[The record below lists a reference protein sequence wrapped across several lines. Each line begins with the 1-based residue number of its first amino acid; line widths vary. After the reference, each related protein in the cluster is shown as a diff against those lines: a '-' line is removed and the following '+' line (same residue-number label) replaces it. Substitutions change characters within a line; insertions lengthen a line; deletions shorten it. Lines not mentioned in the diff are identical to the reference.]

1 MIITLLSYKKIMKE
15 FWSYDLNDILKQLN
29 TGEDG
34 LSSREAQER
43 IDKYGQNILEERKS
57 SSNIEMFINQFKNPI
72 IIILIFAAVL
82 SIFLKDYSDGI
93 IILIIIMISAFLSY
107 NHESKAN
114 NAVKKLL
121 SSVSVKSSVLRD
133 GKFEEIDN
141 AMLTVGDII
150 NVKTG
155 DMIPADCLL
164 IEENSLSMDESSL
177 TGETFPVEKNPQ
189 RIPVDTALSNRKNSL
204 WMGTHVISGSGKAVI
219 VNPAKDSEF
228 GKITASLDEKDSDT
242 DFEKGIRNFGNLIL
256 HITTLLIGLIFVFN
270 IVLNKSFLESF
281 MFALALSVGL
291 TPQMLPAIISVN
303 LSQGAERMAKQGVIV
318 KKLNAIENFGSM
330 TVMCSDKTGTI
341 TQGKVKLDAALDCNG
356 KKSDNIYKLAAINSY
371 FQEGYVN
378 PIDNAILDA
387 NTNDFSKY
395 TKLFEIPYSFKF
407 KLLSVMVR
415 TDRDF
420 SGKNI
425 MVTKGALTN
434 VLNVCKTYENS
445 DKTGGGIEEVKSRI
459 LDLFDK
465 YSSQGYRVLGLA
477 YKLIEDEMDI
487 QKQKAEDMVFV
498 GLLLFIDPL
507 KDDIKDVVAEMNRL
521 GVSLKMIT
529 GDNHLIAKNI
539 GRQIGLDPEKILLG
553 EDLDS
558 YSLSHLDKKVLD
570 IDIFA
575 EISPNQKE
583 KIIMAYKQAGE
594 IVGYMG
600 DGINDSPAIKQ
611 ADVGVSV
618 NTAADTAKDA
628 AAIVLLQNSLKV
640 LISGINEGRRT
651 FINTLKYIFVATSAN
666 FGNMFSMAGASLFL
680 NFLPLLPK
688 QILLTNLL
696 TDFPSLQIA
705 SDSVDEDWLKSPVK
719 WDMKFIK
726 KFMVLFGIIS
736 SVFDYITFA
745 VLLFVFR
752 SNEELFH
759 TGWMLES
766 VISAIVVMLIVRTAR
781 PVLVSKP
788 SNRLLIAIVGVAIF
802 LPVIIYSPIN
812 SYLGLVSIPINALM
826 ALLGVSLLYA
836 LTAEILKKSF
846 YKHNSFSVK

>member
-1 MIITLLSYKKIMKE
+1 MKE
-15 FWSYDLNDILKQLN
+15 FWSYDLDDILKRLKTN
-29 TGEDG
+29 KAG
-34 LSSREAQER
+34 LSSKEAEER
-43 IDKYGQNILEERKS
+43 IDKYGQNIFEEKKS
-57 SSNIEMFINQFKNPI
+57 SSNLGIFINQFKSPI
-72 IIILIFAAVL
+72 IMILIFAVIL
-82 SIFLKDYSDGI
+82 SMFLKDYSDGI

-107 NHESKAN
+107 SHESKAN

-133 GKFEEIDN
+133 GKLEEIDN
-141 AMLTVGDII
+141 AMLAIGDII

-177 TGETFPVEKNPQ
+177 TGETFPVEKTIQKLPAN
-189 RIPVDTALSNRKNSL
+189 TGLSDRKNSL
-204 WMGTHVISGSGKAVI
+204 WMGTHVISGSGMAVI
-219 VNPAKDSEF
+219 VNLAKDSEF
-228 GKITASLDEKDSDT
+228 GKITLSLDKKDSDT
-242 DFEKGIRNFGNLIL
+242 DFEKGIRDFGNLIL
-256 HITTLLIGLIFVFN
+256 HVTTLLIGIIFLFN
-270 IVLNKSFLESF
+270 IILNKSFLESF

-303 LSQGAERMAKQGVIV
+303 LSQGAKRMSEQGVIV

-341 TQGKVKLDAALDCNG
+341 TQGRVKLDSALDCNG
-356 KKSDNIYKLAAINSY
+356 EKSDNVSKLAAINSY
-371 FQEGYVN
+371 FQEGYTN
-378 PIDNAILDA
+378 PIDQAILEA
-387 NTNDFSKY
+387 NKNDFSKY
-395 TKLFEIPYSFKF
+395 EKIFEIPYSFES
-407 KLLSVMVR
+407 KLLSVVVK
-415 TDRDF
+415 TDLDF
-420 SGKNI
+420 DCRNI
-425 MVTKGALTN
+425 MVTKGALTSI
-434 VLNVCKTYENS
+434 LNICKTYEKS
-445 DKTGGGIEEVKSRI
+445 DKTSGYIEEIRTRI

-465 YSSQGYRVLGLA
+465 YSSQGYRILGVA
-477 YKLIEDEMDI
+477 HKFIEDDI
-487 QKQKAEDMVFV
+487 EIKNLRAEDMVFV
-498 GLLLFIDPL
+498 GLLLFMDPL

-521 GVSLKMIT
+521 GVSLKMIA
-529 GDNHLIAKNI
+529 GDNSLIAKNI
-539 GRQIGLDPEKILLG
+539 GSQIGLNPEKILLG
-553 EDLDS
+553 EELDS
-558 YSLSHLDKKVLD
+558 YSISQLNKKVLD

-628 AAIVLLQNSLKV
+628 ASIVLLQNSLKV
-640 LISGINEGRRT
+640 LVSGISEGRRT

-680 NFLPLLPK
+680 SFLPLLPK

-719 WDMKFIK
+719 WDTKFIK
-726 KFMVLFGIIS
+726 KFMILFGIIS

-745 VLLFVFR
+745 LLLFTFKADER
-752 SNEELFH
+752 LFH
-759 TGWMLES
+759 TGWLLES
-766 VISAIVVMLIVRTAR
+766 IISAMVVMLIVRTAR
-781 PVLVSKP
+781 SVFASKP
-788 SNRLLIAIVGVAIF
+788 SNKLLIAISGVAVVLF
-802 LPVIIYSPIN
+802 VIVYSPIS
-812 SYLGLVSIPINALM
+812 SYLGLIALPIKVLIS
-826 ALLGVSLLYA
+826 LLGVSLLYA
-836 LTAEILKKSF
+836 LTAEILKKFF
-846 YKHNSFSVK
+846 YKYNSFSRK

>member
-1 MIITLLSYKKIMKE
+1 MKE
-15 FWSYDLNDILKQLN
+15 FWTYESKDMLKKLN
-29 TGEDG
+29 TDENG
-34 LSSREAQER
+34 LSSREAEKR
-43 IDKYGQNILEERKS
+43 IDKYGQNILEERRS
-57 SSNIEMFINQFKNPI
+57 SSNLEMFINQFKNPI
-72 IIILIFAAVL
+72 IIILIFAAFL
-82 SIFLKDYSDGI
+82 SIFLKDYTDGI
-93 IILIIIMISAFLSY
+93 IILIIIMISSFLSY
-107 NHESKAN
+107 SHESKAN

-121 SSVSVKSSVLRD
+121 SSVSVTSSVLRD

-150 NVKTG
+150 KVKTG
-155 DMIPADCLL
+155 DMIPADCLI
-164 IEENSLSMDESSL
+164 IEANSLSMDESSL
-177 TGETFPVEKNPQ
+177 TGETFPVEKNNQ
-189 RIPVDTALSNRKNSL
+189 KVSADTVLSNRKNSL
-204 WMGTHVISGSGKAVI
+204 LMGTHVISGSGRAVI
-219 VNPAKDSEF
+219 VNLAKDSEF
-228 GKITASLDEKDSDT
+228 GKITASLGEKDSAT
-242 DFEKGIRNFGNLIL
+242 DFEKGIKSFGNLIL
-256 HITTLLIGLIFVFN
+256 HVTTFLIGLIFVFN
-270 IVLNKSFLESF
+270 IFLNKPFLESF

-303 LSQGAERMAKQGVIV
+303 LSQGAKRMSEQGVIV

-341 TQGKVKLDAALDCNG
+341 TQGKVKLDGALDCNG
-356 KKSDNIYKLAAINSY
+356 NKSDNIYRLAAINSY
-371 FQEGYVN
+371 FQEGYAN
-378 PIDNAILDA
+378 PIDSAILD
-387 NTNDFSKY
+387 TRTDDFSNY
-395 TKLFEIPYSFKF
+395 EKLSEIPYSFET
-407 KLLSVMVR
+407 KLLSVIVR
-415 TDRDF
+415 TDRN
-420 SGKNI
+420 SSVRNI

-434 VLNVCKTYENS
+434 VLDVCKTYENS
-445 DKTGGGIEEVKSRI
+445 DNSVGNIEDVKSQI
-459 LDLFDK
+459 LDMFDK
-465 YSSQGYRVLGLA
+465 YSSQGYRVLGVA
-477 YKLIEDEMDI
+477 YKLIEDDADVKI
-487 QKQKAEDMVFV
+487 QKAEDMIFA

-539 GRQIGLDPEKILLG
+539 GAQIGLNPGKILLG
-553 EDLDS
+553 DELDS
-558 YSLSHLDKKVLD
+558 YSISQLNKKVLD

-628 AAIVLLQNSLKV
+628 ASIVLLKNSLKV

-651 FINTLKYIFVATSAN
+651 FINTLKYIFIATSAN

-688 QILLTNLL
+688 QILLTNLM

-705 SDSVDEDWLKSPVK
+705 SDSVDEEWLKRPVK

-726 KFMVLFGIIS
+726 KFMILFGIIS
-736 SVFDYITFA
+736 SVFDYMTFA
-745 VLLFVFR
+745 VLLFIFKA
-752 SNEELFH
+752 NEETFH

-766 VISAIVVMLIVRTAR
+766 IISAMVVMIIVRTAR
-781 PVLVSKP
+781 PVFASRPNSK
-788 SNRLLIAIVGVAIF
+788 LLIAIVGVAVA
-802 LPVIIYSPIN
+802 LLAIIYSPIN
-812 SYLGLVSIPINALM
+812 IYLGLISLPIKLLL
-826 ALLGVSLLYA
+826 ALLGVSLIYA

-846 YKHNSFSVK
+846 YEHNSFSKK

>member
-1 MIITLLSYKKIMKE
+1 MKE
-15 FWSYDLNDILKQLN
+15 FWTYESKDMLKKLNADEN
-29 TGEDG
+29 G
-34 LSSREAQER
+34 LSSREAEKR
-43 IDKYGQNILEERKS
+43 IDKYGQNILEERRS
-57 SSNIEMFINQFKNPI
+57 SSNLEMFINQFKNPI
-72 IIILIFAAVL
+72 IIILIFAAFL
-82 SIFLKDYSDGI
+82 SIFLKDYTDGI
-93 IILIIIMISAFLSY
+93 IILIIIMISSLLSY
-107 NHESKAN
+107 SHESKAN

-121 SSVSVKSSVLRD
+121 SSVSVTSSVLRD

-150 NVKTG
+150 KVKTG
-155 DMIPADCLL
+155 DMIPADCLI
-164 IEENSLSMDESSL
+164 IEANSLSMDESSL
-177 TGETFPVEKNPQ
+177 TGETFPVEKNNQ
-189 RIPVDTALSNRKNSL
+189 KVSADTVLSNRKNSL
-204 WMGTHVISGSGKAVI
+204 WMGTHVISGSGRAVI
-219 VNPAKDSEF
+219 VNLAKDSEF
-228 GKITASLDEKDSDT
+228 GKITASLSEKDSAT
-242 DFEKGIRNFGNLIL
+242 DFEKGIKSFGNLIL
-256 HITTLLIGLIFVFN
+256 HVTTFLIGLIFVFN
-270 IVLNKSFLESF
+270 IFLNKPFLESF

-303 LSQGAERMAKQGVIV
+303 LSQGAKRMSEQGVIV

-341 TQGKVKLDAALDCNG
+341 TQGKVKLDGALDCNG
-356 KKSDNIYKLAAINSY
+356 NKSDNIYRLAAINSY
-371 FQEGYVN
+371 FQEGYAN
-378 PIDNAILDA
+378 PIDSAILD
-387 NTNDFSKY
+387 TRTDDFSNY
-395 TKLFEIPYSFKF
+395 EKLSEIPYSFET
-407 KLLSVMVR
+407 KLLSVIVR
-415 TDRDF
+415 TDRN
-420 SGKNI
+420 SSVRNI

-434 VLNVCKTYENS
+434 VLDVCKTYENS
-445 DKTGGGIEEVKSRI
+445 DNSVGNIEDVKSQI
-459 LDLFDK
+459 LDMFDK
-465 YSSQGYRVLGLA
+465 YSSQGYRVLGVA
-477 YKLIEDEMDI
+477 YKLIEDGIDV
-487 QKQKAEDMVFV
+487 KSQKAEDMIFS

-539 GRQIGLDPEKILLG
+539 GAQIGLNPVKILLG
-553 EDLDS
+553 NELDS
-558 YSLSHLDKKVLD
+558 YSLSQLNKKVLD

-628 AAIVLLQNSLKV
+628 ASIVLLQNSLKV

-651 FINTLKYIFVATSAN
+651 FINTLKYIFIATSAN

-688 QILLTNLL
+688 QILLTNLM

-705 SDSVDEDWLKSPVK
+705 SDSVDEDWLKRPVK

-736 SVFDYITFA
+736 SVFDYLTFA
-745 VLLFVFR
+745 VLLFVFKA
-752 SNEELFH
+752 NEGLFH

-766 VISAIVVMLIVRTAR
+766 IISAMVVMIIVRTAR
-781 PVLVSKP
+781 PVFVSRP
-788 SNRLLIAIVGVAIF
+788 SNKLLIAIICVAAA
-802 LPVIIYSPIN
+802 LLAIIYSPIN
-812 SYLGLVSIPINALM
+812 MYLGLISLPIKLLL
-826 ALLGVSLLYA
+826 ALLGVSLIYA

-846 YKHNSFSVK
+846 YKHNSFSGI

>member
-1 MIITLLSYKKIMKE
+1 MKE
-15 FWSYDLNDILKQLN
+15 FWTYESKDMLKKLNADEN
-29 TGEDG
+29 G
-34 LSSREAQER
+34 LSGREAEKR
-43 IDKYGQNILEERKS
+43 IDEYGQNILEERRS
-57 SSNIEMFINQFKNPI
+57 SSNLEMFISQFKNPI
-72 IIILIFAAVL
+72 IIILIFAAFL
-82 SIFLKDYSDGI
+82 SIFLKDYTDGI
-93 IILIIIMISAFLSY
+93 IILIIIMISSLLSY
-107 NHESKAN
+107 SHESKAN

-121 SSVSVKSSVLRD
+121 SSVSVTSSVLRD

-150 NVKTG
+150 KVKTG
-155 DMIPADCLL
+155 DMIPADCLI
-164 IEENSLSMDESSL
+164 IEANSLSMDESSL
-177 TGETFPVEKNPQ
+177 TGETFPVEKNNQ
-189 RIPVDTALSNRKNSL
+189 KVSADTVLSNRKNSL
-204 WMGTHVISGSGKAVI
+204 WMGTHVISGSGRAVI
-219 VNPAKDSEF
+219 VNLAKDSEF
-228 GKITASLDEKDSDT
+228 GKITASLGEKDSAT
-242 DFEKGIRNFGNLIL
+242 DFEKGIKSFGNLIL
-256 HITTLLIGLIFVFN
+256 HVTTFLIGLIFVFN
-270 IVLNKSFLESF
+270 IFLNKPFLESF

-303 LSQGAERMAKQGVIV
+303 LSQGAKRMSEQGVIV

-356 KKSDNIYKLAAINSY
+356 NKSDNIYRLAAINSY
-371 FQEGYVN
+371 FQEGYAN
-378 PIDNAILDA
+378 PIDSAILD
-387 NTNDFSKY
+387 THTGDFSNYEKIS
-395 TKLFEIPYSFKF
+395 EIPYSFET
-407 KLLSVMVR
+407 KLLSVIVR
-415 TDRDF
+415 TDRN
-420 SGKNI
+420 SSVRNI

-434 VLNVCKTYENS
+434 VLDVCKTYENS
-445 DKTGGGIEEVKSRI
+445 DNSVGNIEDVKSQI
-459 LDLFDK
+459 LDMFDK
-465 YSSQGYRVLGLA
+465 YSSQGYRVLGIA
-477 YKLIEDEMDI
+477 YKLIEDGIDV
-487 QKQKAEDMVFV
+487 KSQKAEDMIFS

-539 GRQIGLDPEKILLG
+539 GAQIGLNPGKILLG
-553 EDLDS
+553 DELDS
-558 YSLSHLDKKVLD
+558 YSISQLNKKVID

-628 AAIVLLQNSLKV
+628 ASIVLLKNSLKV

-651 FINTLKYIFVATSAN
+651 FINTLKYIFIATSAN

-688 QILLTNLL
+688 QILLTNLM

-705 SDSVDEDWLKSPVK
+705 SDSVDEEWLKRPVK

-726 KFMVLFGIIS
+726 KFMILFGIIS
-736 SVFDYITFA
+736 SVFDYMTFA
-745 VLLFVFR
+745 VLLFIFKA
-752 SNEELFH
+752 NEETFH

-766 VISAIVVMLIVRTAR
+766 IISAMVVMIIVRTAR
-781 PVLVSKP
+781 PVFASRPNSK
-788 SNRLLIAIVGVAIF
+788 LLIAIVGVAVA
-802 LPVIIYSPIN
+802 LLAIIYSPIN
-812 SYLGLVSIPINALM
+812 IYLGLISLPIKLLL
-826 ALLGVSLLYA
+826 ALLGVSLIYA

-846 YKHNSFSVK
+846 YEHNSFSKK

>member
-1 MIITLLSYKKIMKE
+1 MKE
-15 FWSYDLNDILKQLN
+15 FWTYESKDMLKKLN
-29 TGEDG
+29 TDENG
-34 LSSREAQER
+34 LSSREAEER
-43 IDKYGQNILEERKS
+43 TDKYGQNILEERKS

-72 IIILIFAAVL
+72 IIILIFAAFL
-82 SIFLKDYSDGI
+82 SIFLKDYTDGI
-93 IILIIIMISAFLSY
+93 IILIIIMISSLLSY
-107 NHESKAN
+107 SHESKAN

-121 SSVSVKSSVLRD
+121 SSVSVTSSVLRD
-133 GKFEEIDN
+133 GKFEEVDN

-150 NVKTG
+150 KVKTG
-155 DMIPADCLL
+155 DMIPADCLI
-164 IEENSLSMDESSL
+164 IEANSLSMDESSL
-177 TGETFPVEKNPQ
+177 TGETFPVEKNNQ
-189 RIPVDTALSNRKNSL
+189 KVSADTVLSNRKNSL
-204 WMGTHVISGSGKAVI
+204 WMGTHVISGSGRAVI
-219 VNPAKDSEF
+219 VNLAKDSEF
-228 GKITASLDEKDSDT
+228 GKITASLSEKDSAT
-242 DFEKGIRNFGNLIL
+242 DFEKGIKSFGNLIL
-256 HITTLLIGLIFVFN
+256 HVTTFLIGLIFVFN
-270 IVLNKSFLESF
+270 IFLNKPFLESF

-303 LSQGAERMAKQGVIV
+303 LSQGAKRMSEQGVIV

-341 TQGKVKLDAALDCNG
+341 TQGKVKLDGALDCNG
-356 KKSDNIYKLAAINSY
+356 NKSDNIYRLAAINSY
-371 FQEGYVN
+371 FQEGYAN
-378 PIDNAILDA
+378 PIDSAILD
-387 NTNDFSKY
+387 TRTDDFSNY
-395 TKLFEIPYSFKF
+395 EKLSEIPYSFET
-407 KLLSVMVR
+407 KLLSVIVR
-415 TDRDF
+415 TDRN
-420 SGKNI
+420 SSVRNI

-434 VLNVCKTYENS
+434 VLDVCKTYENS
-445 DKTGGGIEEVKSRI
+445 DNSVGNIEDVKSQI
-459 LDLFDK
+459 LDMFDK
-465 YSSQGYRVLGLA
+465 YSSQGYRVLGVA
-477 YKLIEDEMDI
+477 YKLIEDDADVKI
-487 QKQKAEDMVFV
+487 QKAEDMIFA

-539 GRQIGLDPEKILLG
+539 GAQIGLNPGKILLG
-553 EDLDS
+553 DELDS
-558 YSLSHLDKKVLD
+558 YSISQLNKKVLD

-628 AAIVLLQNSLKV
+628 ASIVLLKNSLKV

-651 FINTLKYIFVATSAN
+651 FINTLKYIFIATSAN

-688 QILLTNLL
+688 QILLTNLM

-705 SDSVDEDWLKSPVK
+705 SDSVDEEWLKRPVK

-726 KFMVLFGIIS
+726 KFMILFGIIS
-736 SVFDYITFA
+736 SVFDYMTFA
-745 VLLFVFR
+745 VLLFIFKA
-752 SNEELFH
+752 NEETFH

-766 VISAIVVMLIVRTAR
+766 IISAMVVMIIVRTAR
-781 PVLVSKP
+781 PVFASRPNSK
-788 SNRLLIAIVGVAIF
+788 LLIAIVGVAVA
-802 LPVIIYSPIN
+802 LLAIIYSPIN
-812 SYLGLVSIPINALM
+812 IYLGLISLPIKLLL
-826 ALLGVSLLYA
+826 ALLGVSLIYA

-846 YKHNSFSVK
+846 YEHNSFSKK

>member
-1 MIITLLSYKKIMKE
+1 MKE

-34 LSSREAQER
+34 LSSREAEGR

-57 SSNIEMFINQFKNPI
+57 SSNIEMLINQFKNPI

-155 DMIPADCLL
+155 DMIPADCLI

-189 RIPVDTALSNRKNSL
+189 RISADTALSNRKNSL

-219 VNPAKDSEF
+219 VNLAKDSEF

-242 DFEKGIRNFGNLIL
+242 DFEKGIRDFGNLIL
-256 HITTLLIGLIFVFN
+256 HVTTLLIGLIFVFN
-270 IVLNKSFLESF
+270 IILDKPFLESF

-303 LSQGAERMAKQGVIV
+303 LSQGAKRMSEQGVIV

-356 KKSDNIYKLAAINSY
+356 KKSDNICKLAAINSY
-371 FQEGYVN
+371 FQEGYAN
-378 PIDNAILDA
+378 PIDKAILDA

-395 TKLFEIPYSFKF
+395 EKLFEIPYSFEF

-420 SGKNI
+420 SGRNI

-434 VLNVCKTYENS
+434 VLDVCKTYESS

-477 YKLIEDEMDI
+477 YKFIEDGTDI
-487 QKQKAEDMVFV
+487 QKQKAEDMVFA

-539 GRQIGLDPEKILLG
+539 GSQIGLDPEKVLLG

-558 YSLSHLDKKVLD
+558 YSLSQLNKKVLD

-628 AAIVLLQNSLKV
+628 ASIVLLQNSLKV

-680 NFLPLLPK
+680 NFLPLLRK

-705 SDSVDEDWLKSPVK
+705 SDSVDEDWLKRPVK

-726 KFMVLFGIIS
+726 KFMVLFGITS
-736 SVFDYITFA
+736 SVFDYMTFA
-745 VLLFVFR
+745 VLLFIFKAD
-752 SNEELFH
+752 EGLFH

-766 VISAIVVMLIVRTAR
+766 IISAMVVMLIVRTAR

-788 SNRLLIAIVGVAIF
+788 SNRLLIAIMGVAVV
-802 LPVIIYSPIN
+802 LLAIIYSPIN
-812 SYLGLVSIPINALM
+812 SYLGLIDLPIKALL
-826 ALLGVSLLYA
+826 ALLGVSFLYA

-846 YKHNSFSVK
+846 YKHNSFSGK

>member
-1 MIITLLSYKKIMKE
+1 MKE
-15 FWSYDLNDILKQLN
+15 FWTYESKDMLKKLN
-29 TGEDG
+29 TDENG
-34 LSSREAQER
+34 LSSREAEER
-43 IDKYGQNILEERKS
+43 TDKYGQNILEERKS

-72 IIILIFAAVL
+72 IIILIFAAFL
-82 SIFLKDYSDGI
+82 SIFLKDYTDGI
-93 IILIIIMISAFLSY
+93 IILIIIMISSLLSY
-107 NHESKAN
+107 SHESKAN

-121 SSVSVKSSVLRD
+121 SSVSVTSSVLRD

-150 NVKTG
+150 KVKTG
-155 DMIPADCLL
+155 DMIPADCLI
-164 IEENSLSMDESSL
+164 IEANSLSMDESSL
-177 TGETFPVEKNPQ
+177 TGETFPVEKNNQ
-189 RIPVDTALSNRKNSL
+189 KVSADTVLSNRKNSL
-204 WMGTHVISGSGKAVI
+204 WMGTHVISGSGRAVI
-219 VNPAKDSEF
+219 VNLAKDSEF
-228 GKITASLDEKDSDT
+228 GKITASLGEKDSAT
-242 DFEKGIRNFGNLIL
+242 DFEKGIKSFGNLIL
-256 HITTLLIGLIFVFN
+256 HVTTFLIGLIFVFN
-270 IVLNKSFLESF
+270 IFLNKPFLESF

-303 LSQGAERMAKQGVIV
+303 LSQGAKRMSEQGVIV

-341 TQGKVKLDAALDCNG
+341 TQGKVKLDGALDCNG
-356 KKSDNIYKLAAINSY
+356 NKSDNIYRLAAINSY
-371 FQEGYVN
+371 FQEGYAN
-378 PIDNAILDA
+378 PIDSAILD
-387 NTNDFSKY
+387 TRTDDFSNY
-395 TKLFEIPYSFKF
+395 EKLSEIPYSFET
-407 KLLSVMVR
+407 KLLSVIVR
-415 TDRDF
+415 TDRN
-420 SGKNI
+420 SSVRNI

-434 VLNVCKTYENS
+434 VLDVCKTYENS
-445 DKTGGGIEEVKSRI
+445 DNSVGNIEDVKSQI
-459 LDLFDK
+459 LDMFDK
-465 YSSQGYRVLGLA
+465 YSSQGYRVLGVA
-477 YKLIEDEMDI
+477 YKLIEDDADVKI
-487 QKQKAEDMVFV
+487 QKAEDMIFA

-539 GRQIGLDPEKILLG
+539 GAQIGLNPGKILLG
-553 EDLDS
+553 DELDS
-558 YSLSHLDKKVLD
+558 YSISQLNKKVLD

-628 AAIVLLQNSLKV
+628 ASIVLLKNSLKV

-651 FINTLKYIFVATSAN
+651 FINTLKYIFIATSAN

-688 QILLTNLL
+688 QILLTNLM

-705 SDSVDEDWLKSPVK
+705 SDSVDEEWLKRPVK

-726 KFMVLFGIIS
+726 KFMILFGIIS
-736 SVFDYITFA
+736 SVFDYMTFA
-745 VLLFVFR
+745 VLLFIFKA
-752 SNEELFH
+752 NEETFH

-766 VISAIVVMLIVRTAR
+766 IISAMVVMIIVRTAR
-781 PVLVSKP
+781 PVFASRPNSK
-788 SNRLLIAIVGVAIF
+788 LLIAIVGVAVA
-802 LPVIIYSPIN
+802 LLAIIYSPIN
-812 SYLGLVSIPINALM
+812 IYLGLISLPIKLLL
-826 ALLGVSLLYA
+826 ALLGVSLIYA

-846 YKHNSFSVK
+846 YEHNSFSKK

>member
-1 MIITLLSYKKIMKE
+1 MKE
-15 FWSYDLNDILKQLN
+15 FWSYDLDGILKRLKTN
-29 TGEDG
+29 KSG
-34 LSSREAQER
+34 LSSKEAEER
-43 IDKYGQNILEERKS
+43 IDKYGQNIFEEKKS
-57 SSNIEMFINQFKNPI
+57 SSNLSIFINQFKNPI
-72 IIILIFAAVL
+72 IMILIFAAIL
-82 SIFLKDYSDGI
+82 SMFLKDYSDGI
-93 IILIIIMISAFLSY
+93 IILIIIIISAFLSY
-107 NHESKAN
+107 GHESNAN

-141 AMLTVGDII
+141 AMLAIGDII

-177 TGETFPVEKNPQ
+177 TGETFPVEKVIQKLPAN
-189 RIPVDTALSNRKNSL
+189 TGLSDRKNSL
-204 WMGTHVISGSGKAVI
+204 WMGTHVISGSGMAVI
-219 VNPAKDSEF
+219 VNLAKDSEF
-228 GKITASLDEKDSDT
+228 GKITLSLDKKDSDT
-242 DFEKGIRNFGNLIL
+242 DFEKGIRDFGNLIL
-256 HITTLLIGLIFVFN
+256 HVTTLLIGIIFLFN
-270 IVLNKSFLESF
+270 IILNKSFLESF

-303 LSQGAERMAKQGVIV
+303 LSQGAKRMSEQGVIV

-341 TQGKVKLDAALDCNG
+341 TQGRVKLDSALDCNG
-356 KKSDNIYKLAAINSY
+356 EKSDNASKLASINSY
-371 FQEGYVN
+371 FQEGYTN
-378 PIDNAILDA
+378 PIDQAILEA
-387 NTNDFSKY
+387 NKNDFSKH
-395 TKLFEIPYSFKF
+395 KKIFEIPYSFES
-407 KLLSVMVR
+407 KLLSVIVK
-415 TDRDF
+415 TDLDF
-420 SGKNI
+420 DGRNI
-425 MVTKGALTN
+425 MVTKGALTS
-434 VLNVCKTYENS
+434 VLNICKTYEKS
-445 DKTGGGIEEVKSRI
+445 DKTGGDIEEVRTHI
-459 LDLFDK
+459 LNLFDK
-465 YSSQGYRVLGLA
+465 YSSQGYRILGVA
-477 YKLIEDEMDI
+477 HKFIEDDI
-487 QKQKAEDMVFV
+487 EIKNLRAEDMVFV
-498 GLLLFIDPL
+498 GLLLFMDPL

-529 GDNHLIAKNI
+529 GDNSLIAKNI
-539 GRQIGLDPEKILLG
+539 GSQIGLNPEKILLG
-553 EDLDS
+553 EELDS
-558 YSLSHLDKKVLD
+558 YSISQLNKKVLD

-628 AAIVLLQNSLKV
+628 ASIVLLHNSLNV
-640 LISGINEGRRT
+640 LVSGISEGRRT

-680 NFLPLLPK
+680 SFLPLLPK

-719 WDMKFIK
+719 WDTKFIK
-726 KFMVLFGIIS
+726 KFMILFGIIS

-745 VLLFVFR
+745 LLLFIFKADER
-752 SNEELFH
+752 LFH
-759 TGWMLES
+759 TGWLLES
-766 VISAIVVMLIVRTAR
+766 IISAMVVMLIVRTAR
-781 PVLVSKP
+781 PVFASKP
-788 SNRLLIAIVGVAIF
+788 SNKLLVAIMGVAVVLF
-802 LPVIIYSPIN
+802 LIIYSPIS
-812 SYLGLVSIPINALM
+812 SYLGLIALPIKILIS
-826 ALLGVSLLYA
+826 LLGVSLLYA
-836 LTAEILKKSF
+836 LTAEMLKNFF
-846 YKHNSFSVK
+846 YKHNSFSRK

>member
-1 MIITLLSYKKIMKE
+1 MKE
-15 FWSYDLNDILKQLN
+15 FWTYESKDMLKKLN
-29 TGEDG
+29 TDENG
-34 LSSREAQER
+34 LSGREAEER
-43 IDKYGQNILEERKS
+43 TDKYGQNILEERKS

-72 IIILIFAAVL
+72 IIILIFAAFL
-82 SIFLKDYSDGI
+82 SIFLKDYTDGI
-93 IILIIIMISAFLSY
+93 IILIIIMISSLLSY
-107 NHESKAN
+107 SHESKAN

-121 SSVSVKSSVLRD
+121 SSVSVTSSVLRD

-150 NVKTG
+150 KVKTG
-155 DMIPADCLL
+155 DMIPADCLI
-164 IEENSLSMDESSL
+164 IEANSLSMDESSL
-177 TGETFPVEKNPQ
+177 TGETFPVEKNNQ
-189 RIPVDTALSNRKNSL
+189 KVSADTVLSNRKNSL
-204 WMGTHVISGSGKAVI
+204 WMGTHVISGSGRAVI
-219 VNPAKDSEF
+219 VNLAKDSEF
-228 GKITASLDEKDSDT
+228 GKITASLGEKDSAT
-242 DFEKGIRNFGNLIL
+242 DFEKGIKSFGNLIL
-256 HITTLLIGLIFVFN
+256 HVTTFLIGLIFVFN
-270 IVLNKSFLESF
+270 IFLNKPFLESF

-303 LSQGAERMAKQGVIV
+303 LSQGAKRMSEQGVIV

-341 TQGKVKLDAALDCNG
+341 TQGKVKLDGALDCNG
-356 KKSDNIYKLAAINSY
+356 NKSDNIYRLAAINSY
-371 FQEGYVN
+371 FQEGYAN
-378 PIDNAILDA
+378 PIDSAILD
-387 NTNDFSKY
+387 TRTDDFSNY
-395 TKLFEIPYSFKF
+395 EKLSEIPYSFET
-407 KLLSVMVR
+407 KLLSVIVR
-415 TDRDF
+415 TDRN
-420 SGKNI
+420 SSVRNI

-434 VLNVCKTYENS
+434 VLDVCKTYENS
-445 DKTGGGIEEVKSRI
+445 DNSVGNIEDVKSQI
-459 LDLFDK
+459 LDMFDK
-465 YSSQGYRVLGLA
+465 YSSQGYRVLGVA
-477 YKLIEDEMDI
+477 YKLIEDGIDV
-487 QKQKAEDMVFV
+487 KSQKAEDMIFS

-539 GRQIGLDPEKILLG
+539 GAQIGLNPVKILLG
-553 EDLDS
+553 NELDS
-558 YSLSHLDKKVLD
+558 YSLSQLNKKVLD

-628 AAIVLLQNSLKV
+628 ASIVLLQNSLKV

-651 FINTLKYIFVATSAN
+651 FINTLKYIFIATSAN

-688 QILLTNLL
+688 QILLTNLM

-705 SDSVDEDWLKSPVK
+705 SDSVDEDWLKRPVK

-736 SVFDYITFA
+736 SVFDYLTFA
-745 VLLFVFR
+745 VLLFVFKA
-752 SNEELFH
+752 NEGLFH

-766 VISAIVVMLIVRTAR
+766 IISAMVVMIIVRTAR
-781 PVLVSKP
+781 PVFVSRP
-788 SNRLLIAIVGVAIF
+788 SNKLLIAIICVAAA
-802 LPVIIYSPIN
+802 LLAIIYSPIN
-812 SYLGLVSIPINALM
+812 MYLGLISLPIKLLL
-826 ALLGVSLLYA
+826 ALLGVSLIYA

-846 YKHNSFSVK
+846 YKHNSFSGI